1 MPNTRYRLAGPAL
14 CSGYRFYIARQ
25 PAMAMLN
32 ESCDLKSVDSLIE
45 DNFLSALHTLKF
57 TTSAKDA
64 FETVTTERRCLAAK
78 YLGAKTFDSDD
89 MANLLLKNSLE
100 AYHRLIDDKAG
111 INNYWSQI
119 ETLRSN
125 KSEKNVNW
133 KSGLEDPK
141 AALQFVKPLVCRED
155 NLLDCKS
162 NEFTDRHVKDI
173 LDIWNTKDLVSRNR
187 KVPAQVLPKSCRK
200 IGSFIASKQQSFKY
214 EKSGSYTDSKNQIGS
229 CKVEDYPKQ
238 DTNDVLGLPNSS
250 NRDNQ
255 HQSSYFTNKL
265 NFSALNQ
272 NTNLTKKNY
281 NAYNEP
287 EFQHD
292 NHSAYSRH
300 ETATNSSQDEVDEK
314 CYKKG
319 NPQSFRTAKEEL
331 HIQQLKKNKVLP
343 QKKTLGGKRPV
354 NSQFICPIKRKEE
367 EDEANKSNGGSQEM
381 NDCED
386 ERLRNIDPKMVEL
399 IKNDIMDSGA
409 TVSWDDIAGLEFAK
423 NTIKEIVVFPLLR
436 PDIFTGLRRPPKGI
450 LLFGPPGTGKTLIG
464 KCIASQS
471 KSTFFSISASSLTS
485 KWIGEGEKMVRALF
499 AVARVYQ
506 PSVVFIDEIDSLL
519 TQRSETEHESSR
531 RMKTEF
537 LVQLDGAATAEE
549 DRILVIGATNRP
561 QELDEAARRRLV
573 KRLYVPLPEFGARSQ
588 IIKNLL
594 HSERHNLTLDDISE
608 IARLSEGYSGA
619 DMTNLC
625 KEASMGP
632 IRSIPFHQLENIRED
647 DVRGVTAD
655 DFKNALSYVK
665 SSVSQS
671 DLTTYVKW
679 DQTYGTGTA
688 QKYKS

>member
-1 MPNTRYRLAGPAL
+1 M
-14 CSGYRFYIARQ
+14 I
-25 PAMAMLN
+25 N
-32 ESCDLKSVDSLIE
+32 EGVNSSIE
-45 DNFLSALHTLKF
+45 GNFLSALHTLKF

-78 YLGAKTFDSDD
+78 YLGAKTFESDD
-89 MANLLLKNSLE
+89 MANLLLKNNLE
-100 AYHRLIDDKAG
+100 AYHRLIDDKANV
-111 INNYWSQI
+111 NNYWSQV
-119 ETLRSN
+119 ETLRGN
-125 KSEKNVNW
+125 RSEENVNW
-133 KSGLEDPK
+133 KSGLDDPNV
-141 AALQFVKPLVCRED
+141 ALQFVKPLVCRKD

-173 LDIWNTKDLVSRNR
+173 LDIWNTKDPVSRNR
-187 KVPAQVLPKSCRK
+187 KVPAQVVPNSSGK
-200 IGSFIASKQQSFKY
+200 IGSFIPSKHQSFKH
-214 EKSGSYTDSKNQIGS
+214 ETSSSYADSKNQVGS
-229 CKVEDYPKQ
+229 YKVGDYPKQ
-238 DTNDVLGLPNSS
+238 DSNDVLSFPNPS
-250 NRDNQ
+250 NRDDQ

-265 NFSALNQ
+265 NFGALNQ
-272 NTNLTKKNY
+272 NTNLTKRNY

-287 EFQHD
+287 EFRRD
-292 NHSAYSRH
+292 NRSAYSRH
-300 ETATNSSQDEVDEK
+300 ETATNSSQDEVNET
-314 CYKKG
+314 CHKKG

-331 HIQQLKKNKVLP
+331 HIQQLKKNKVVP
-343 QKKTLGGKRPV
+343 QKKTLGGKRPL

-367 EDEANKSNGGSQEM
+367 EDEESKSNGGSQEM
-381 NDCED
+381 DDCED
-386 ERLRNIDPKMVEL
+386 ERLKNIDPKMVEL
-399 IKNDIMDSGA
+399 IKNEIMDSGA
-409 TVSWDDIAGLEFAK
+409 PVSWDDIAGLEFAK

-450 LLFGPPGTGKTLIG
+450 LLFGPPGTG
-464 KCIASQS
+464 
-471 KSTFFSISASSLTS
+471 
-485 KWIGEGEKMVRALF
+485 EGEKMVRALF

-531 RMKTEF
+531 RIKTEF

-671 DLTTYVKW
+671 DLTTYVMW

-688 QKYKS
+688 QKYRS